1 MTASSN
7 FNPKQRSLWL
17 SATIMAV
24 FALGLSASSQMPV
37 NAAATSTFNTEG
49 SYAPSEKQRR
59 VSKLVGAVM
68 ERAHYRQTTIND
80 PISSVMLDR
89 YLTALDPGRSYF
101 LASDIQDFERIRY
114 QLDDAVLTGNI
125 EPVFMVYNRLQTRN
139 RERFAYAI
147 KLLDTAPDFTLDESF
162 VYDRSKSPWLASA
175 NDMDELW
182 RKRVKNDALSLMLT
196 GKSWAEARDL
206 LSKRYERAIKNL
218 DKTTNDDV
226 FDVFMNSF
234 LHALDP
240 HSNYFS
246 PRESNEFK
254 IQMSLSYEGIGA
266 SLSTVDDFVVVQ
278 SVIAGGAAALSGL
291 LNANDRITAVGEGVT
306 GNLVDVSGWRID
318 DVVQLIRG
326 KGGTTVRLQ
335 ILPAGAAPGS
345 TEKVIS
351 LVRNKITME
360 TLAAKQTVRTVQREG
375 KDLKI
380 GIITVPSFYQD
391 TDAEQ
396 AGDPNYRSLTRD
408 VRNAINELKKEQ
420 VQAIVMDLRAN
431 GGGNLQ
437 EAIGLTG
444 LFINT
449 GPVVQVRQTGG
460 HIEALDDTDKGI
472 AWDGPLTVL
481 IDRYSASA
489 SEIFA
494 GAIQDYGRGLI
505 IGQQSFGKG
514 TVQTVNPLDRF
525 SASQDA
531 GFGQLTITSGK
542 FYRITGESTQ
552 HRGVQPDI
560 TLPSA
565 INLEDIGE
573 SSMESALPW
582 DQIKTTKFNKYSDL
596 KANIFSVSNEIN
608 TEHTQRVAQSP
619 SYQYLLQNI
628 AAYETLRSEKA
639 ISLNLK
645 ARQQQRENLDKA
657 RLERANARNRSL
669 GKPVYENLEALEKQE
684 NQEAQKKDDTSDAL
698 LLETVEITADFNQRW
713 SSILSNRLANTAKA
727 H

>member
-1 MTASSN
+1 
-7 FNPKQRSLWL
+7 
-17 SATIMAV
+17 MAV
-24 FALGLSASSQMPV
+24 LALGLSASSQLPLNV
-37 NAAATSTFNTEG
+37 AVANTEG
-49 SYAPSEKQRR
+49 SYAATDRQRQ
-59 VSKLVGAVM
+59 VSRLVSAIM
-68 ERAHYRQTTIND
+68 ERAHYRQTSIND
-80 PISSVMLDR
+80 PFSSVMLDR
-89 YLTALDPGRSYF
+89 YLSNLDPARSYF
-101 LASDIQDFERIRY
+101 LASDIKEFERIRY
-114 QLDDAVLTGNI
+114 QLDDAILNGNI
-125 EPVFMVYNRLQTRN
+125 DPAFAVYNRFQSRN
-139 RERFAYAI
+139 KERINYALE
-147 KLLDTAPDFTLDESF
+147 LLKTEPDFTLDESF
-162 VYDRSKSPWLASA
+162 DYDRTKAPWLDDIEMM
-175 NDMDELW
+175 NELW

-196 GKSWAEARDL
+196 GKTWQEAKEAL
-206 LSKRYERAIKNL
+206 EKRYTRALKNM
-218 DKTTNDDV
+218 DKTSGDDV

-234 LHALDP
+234 VHVFDP

-246 PRESNEFK
+246 PRDSNEFK
-254 IQMSLSYEGIGA
+254 IAMSLSYEGIGA
-266 SLSTVDDFVVVQ
+266 SLSVVDDFVVVQ
-278 SVIAGGAAALSGL
+278 GVIAGGAAAVSGL
-291 LNANDRITAVGEGVT
+291 INANDRITAVGEGT
-306 GNLVDVSGWRID
+306 TAKLVDVTGWRID

-360 TLAAKQTVRTVQREG
+360 SYAAKQTIHTVKRKG
-375 KDLKI
+375 KDVKI

-391 TDAEQ
+391 SDAQQ

-408 VRNAINELKKEQ
+408 VSKLITELKQ
-420 VQAIVMDLRAN
+420 VGVQAIVMDLRAD

-460 HIEALDDTDKGI
+460 QIEALDDTDSHVE
-472 AWDGPLTVL
+472 WDGPLTVL

-525 SASQDA
+525 TTSKDA
-531 GFGQLTITSGK
+531 GFGQLTITTGK

-552 HRGVQPDI
+552 HRGVEPDI
-560 TLPSA
+560 SLPSA
-565 INLEDIGE
+565 ISTEDTGE
-573 SSMESALPW
+573 SSMDSALPW
-582 DQIKTTKFNKYSDL
+582 DRIRAASFEPAGNLSHSL
-596 KANIFSVSNEIN
+596 KSTVDRLLNNHAQRIAADAN
-608 TEHTQRVAQSP
+608 
-619 SYQYLLQNI
+619 YQYLLQNI
-628 AAYETLRSEKA
+628 AAYDELRKEKV

-645 ARQQQRENLDKA
+645 TRQQQREAVDKA
-657 RLERANARNRSL
+657 RLERANTRRSSL
-669 GKPVYENLEALEKQE
+669 GEATVATLEELEKQE
-684 NQEAQKKDDTSDAL
+684 GQDAQKKDAAPDAL
-698 LLETVEITADFNQRW
+698 LNETAEITADYV
-713 SSILSNRLANTAKA
+713 SNLIAADHNATTVVTTNTT